1 VVDLVRL
8 EMGPCVLGGTGRLP
22 PYPKATKGLL
32 LLQFAKSKCAG
43 RLYSPRISTS
53 LKIIPLCSQSGS
65 NELEMQ
71 LETNRSSSS
80 FYAKA
85 LKCGI
90 IAPSILPGNN
100 NGEQK

>member
-1 VVDLVRL
+1 
-8 EMGPCVLGGTGRLP
+8 
-22 PYPKATKGLL
+22 
-32 LLQFAKSKCAG
+32 
-43 RLYSPRISTS
+43 
-53 LKIIPLCSQSGS
+53 
-65 NELEMQ
+65 MQ

>member
-1 VVDLVRL
+1 LCPWWYWQAASVPESNERPTAIAID
-8 EMGPCVLGGTGRLP
+8 GFN
-22 PYPKATKGLL
+22 
-32 LLQFAKSKCAG
+32 FAKSKCAG
-43 RLYSPRISTS
+43 RLYSPRISTR